1 MSQPTP
7 RKSSRFASRDISHRG
22 RASVRK
28 GPSSIHGQGAFA
40 SRRIAAGTSVVSM
53 QHAALTRDGAPP
65 GYPHDSV
72 IHLAG
77 WGGGM
82 VRDVGWTSP
91 HHKPTW
97 YVLNHSAAGA
107 NVAAR
112 VTGGPSSRGPVSI
125 DWVAIRDIEPGE
137 ELLWRYQTGR
147 TLIF

>member
-1 MSQPTP
+1 MSQI
-7 RKSSRFASRDISHRG
+7 RKSARFASRDIFHCG

-28 GPSSIHGQGAFA
+28 GPSFIHGQGAFA
-40 SRRIAAGTSVVSM
+40 SRRIAAGTSVTSM
-53 QHAALTRDGAPP
+53 QHAAPTKDGAPP

-72 IHLAG
+72 IHLASS
-77 WGGGM
+77 GM

-107 NVAAR
+107 NVAPR
-112 VTGGPSSRGPVSI
+112 VTRGASAGSRGPVSI
-125 DWVAIRDIEPGE
+125 DWVAIRDIERGE

-147 TLIF
+147 TLSF

>member
-1 MSQPTP
+1 MQ
-7 RKSSRFASRDISHRG
+7 
-22 RASVRK
+22 
-28 GPSSIHGQGAFA
+28 Q
-40 SRRIAAGTSVVSM
+40 AA
-53 QHAALTRDGAPP
+53 QARDGASP

-72 IHLAG
+72 IHVAK
-77 WGGGM
+77 GGIM

-112 VTGGPSSRGPVSI
+112 VSGGSGGQVSLE
-125 DWVAIRDIEPGE
+125 WVALRDIERGE

-147 TLIF
+147 ALTF